1 MVKRATQ
8 AMLDFIHDCRAVKW
22 TFASAAPSPKVMFS
36 DPKVGLFS
44 QSLLLPDF
52 ENGTA
57 IAAALLATQKAEWRK
72 PLGPWNTRTDKEE
85 DEDEETG
92 ERQPDAGEDAGARAG
107 EGAGETADMEGSS
120 RADGAVSVAGA
131 RALVRVLSRR
141 APLGC
146 GADGAR
152 ARDGGAAARVACC
165 DTPLHASPV
174 IKQQRQPPLSAAAAA
189 RRAGTRRRTGART
202 PRARVR

>member
-1 MVKRATQ
+1 MRTLRRSCPVRTLGRAHLTPAAACLSSPRLARVGPNCGGARRYKGRPKVDENHTMVKRATQ

-107 EGAGETADMEGSS
+107 EGAGEDAGEDASETVDMEGVVE
-120 RADGAVSVAGA
+120 G
-131 RALVRVLSRR
+131 
-141 APLGC
+141 
-146 GADGAR
+146 
-152 ARDGGAAARVACC
+152 
-165 DTPLHASPV
+165 
-174 IKQQRQPPLSAAAAA
+174 
-189 RRAGTRRRTGART
+189 
-202 PRARVR
+202 